1 MKLKTDEIKISKTG
15 NVLFTGGGMPTAV
28 SPIIAKVLAD
38 VIEDVR
44 MIAAGLDEIIGR
56 LDAPMGPGHGNHAK
70 TKVRAKVAK
79 KPAVKKR

>member
-28 SPIIAKVLAD
+28 SPIIAKVLAG

-44 MIAAGLDEIIGR
+44 MIAGRLDEIIGR
-56 LDAPMGPGHGNHAK
+56 LDAPMGPGYGNHAK
-70 TKVRAKVAK
+70 PKAHAKVVK
-79 KPAVKKR
+79 KPAAKKR